1 MSELAFKRRS
11 TSILNNSNDDHINT
25 YVAIATSEGRPIT
38 SIQQYTSRVGQF
50 ARWLDRDLLTVT
62 LEDIE
67 NWANEGNAYKKNH
80 ITAFYKTFLTHNVND
95 FQDNIDKD
103 LLIYLAVH

>member
-11 TSILNNSNDDHINT
+11 TSILDNGNEDYIDTYIN
-25 YVAIATSEGRPIT
+25 IATEEGRPNT

-62 LEDIE
+62 HDDIDAWCS
-67 NWANEGNAYKKNH
+67 NGNEYKRNH
-80 ITAFYKTFLTHNVND
+80 ITAFFKTMLQHNVEN
-95 FQDNIDKD
+95 FQSKIDKD
-103 LLIYLAVH
+103 LLIHLAIH